1 MNGHVIT
8 KFSGMGRF
16 NYPWCSAGA
25 LRAPELRYQGRPER
39 QDIYTIDI
47 TPQFMLTLTYSNSV
61 LCHAQLEIVII
72 YHIML

>member
-1 MNGHVIT
+1 MN
-8 KFSGMGRF
+8 
-16 NYPWCSAGA
+16 
-25 LRAPELRYQGRPER
+25 YQGLPER

-47 TPQFMLTLTYSNSV
+47 TPQFMLTPTYSNSV